1 MPSRNSDSAALLR
14 TGCASVSDITSR
26 CCASSAIGLSRIWP
40 PLLSSASRRSAP
52 SSAAPIS
59 RASRAC
65 WRFAGHSKSGPRKS
79 WQPSSSD
86 MRGTA
91 EALSLISAFT
101 QSPEEDKSRELIL
114 AMLEQTP
121 APFSRRQFHPG
132 HITCT
137 TLVLDPGRL
146 RVLLVYHHRLHRW
159 LLPGGH
165 VEEEDTSLART
176 AQREAEEETSVRIAA
191 AETARLVGM

>member
-1 MPSRNSDSAALLR
+1 
-14 TGCASVSDITSR
+14 
-26 CCASSAIGLSRIWP
+26 
-40 PLLSSASRRSAP
+40 
-52 SSAAPIS
+52 
-59 RASRAC
+59 
-65 WRFAGHSKSGPRKS
+65 
-79 WQPSSSD
+79 

-137 TLVLDPGRL
+137 ALVLDPGRL

-191 AETARLVGM
+191 AETARLVGMDVHAIPAHKRKKEPFHLHHDLIFAFAAESDVIAATDEAPEVAWCAVDDLSRHHAPSSIVRAAMRAADSARKEA